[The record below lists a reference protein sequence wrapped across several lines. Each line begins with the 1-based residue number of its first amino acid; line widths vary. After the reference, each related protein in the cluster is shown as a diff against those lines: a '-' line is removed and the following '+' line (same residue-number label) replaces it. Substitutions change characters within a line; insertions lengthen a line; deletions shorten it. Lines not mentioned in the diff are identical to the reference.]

1 MVQDP
6 NQPSAFG
13 LTANV
18 AAGIAS
24 FFMGIGGLVI
34 LLGKPPQQWVRF
46 VSVQSIVLA
55 VSWIVIGIVLTI
67 VRVIFAFVPGIG
79 WTLWSLIGIVY
90 LLCALAFF
98 IMWLIQTVRAFQGA
112 EQRFP
117 IISDWTDRF
126 MPAVVNLA
134 SPTYTTPGTPTYAP
148 PPPHA
153 TVRASA
159 AAHGTVRRP
168 AAAGAPDAAA
178 PADPAG
184 AAQLVLALGAP
195 AEPEGRAFSH
205 SEAVRRPPAS
215 VRQPV

>member
-112 EQRFP
+112 EQRF
-117 IISDWTDRF
+117 
-126 MPAVVNLA
+126 
-134 SPTYTTPGTPTYAP
+134 AP
-148 PPPHA
+148 A

-159 AAHGTVRRP
+159 AARGTVRRP

>member
-98 IMWLIQTVRAFQGA
+98 IMWLIQTIRAFQGA

-134 SPTYTTPGTPTYAP
+134 SPTYTTPTPTYAP
-148 PPPHA
+148 PPPP
-153 TVRASA
+153 VQ
-159 AAHGTVRRP
+159 P
-168 AAAGAPDAAA
+168 YAPPPPPPTEPYAA
-178 PADPAG
+178 PPPP
-184 AAQLVLALGAP
+184 VP
-195 AEPEGRAFSH
+195 PTPPPPPTPPEPPS
-205 SEAVRRPPAS
+205 SY
-215 VRQPV
+215 